1 LSHGGTYA
9 IEIFLDA
16 PPDFSGSVSA
26 ADPSCTTTCAF
37 NREIKPKQSSSRI
50 VIGERILGDER
61 RLGVVMARAG
71 WWAVRSW
78 DDWSDVERLVK
89 KVGWEWNEDG
99 VCDQIRSDQIRGRQI
114 GKGGTRGQRD
124 GK

>member
-1 LSHGGTYA
+1 
-9 IEIFLDA
+9 
-16 PPDFSGSVSA
+16 
-26 ADPSCTTTCAF
+26 
-37 NREIKPKQSSSRI
+37 
-50 VIGERILGDER
+50 
-61 RLGVVMARAG
+61 VVMARAG